1 MKRMRNVLAI
11 LLLMAMM
18 VTTCACGQQAD
29 PKEGVDALMTM
40 MTQGDVTK
48 YCAFT
53 GESEEEAQKEYQE
66 MLDSIK
72 SSLSTFDVSEETKT
86 KVTEAFAAVLKKAKY
101 TVNDAEKTDDGY
113 DVKVDIEPI
122 TGLYEKMTEKMQKEL
137 ESAYASGEVTQDN
150 MYDWVFDKMAGW
162 MTEDL
167 DSLTYG
173 DPQSVTVHITKDG
186 NKFKIE
192 DEYNTGMEIGKL
204 LIDQSGI

>member
-1 MKRMRNVLAI
+1 MKRLRNVLAI
-11 LLLMAMM
+11 LLLAAMM

-53 GESEEEAQKEYQE
+53 GESEEEAQKDYQE

-72 SSLSTFDVSEETKT
+72 SSLASFDVSEETKS
-86 KVTEAFAAVLKKAKY
+86 KVTDAFAAVLKKAKY

-122 TGLYEKMTEKMQKEL
+122 TGLYEKMTEKMEKEL
-137 ESAYASGEVTQDN
+137 QSAYTSGEVTQDN
-150 MYDWVFDKMAGW
+150 MYDWVFDKMADW

-167 DSLTYG
+167 DNLTYG
-173 DPQSVTVHITKDG
+173 EPQSVTVHITKDG
-186 NKFKIE
+186 NQLKIE
-192 DEYNTGMEIGKL
+192 DEYNTGMKIGQL